1 MQSTLPPLKQALA
14 IRADWIPSQTTKL
27 TVKQDRSWSKGD
39 FTAKQDGGPLIFS
52 CDGKLWSN
60 SARKELRDATG
71 LPLFSLRASW
81 WSMSKAWRLE
91 LPGDGHMILA
101 VRPRWSL
108 GRVKLD
114 CTFTNIAPG
123 GEDQQVLLEVRGQ
136 DSQALVTHIN
146 HGEKR
151 AATVRRVFQEGA
163 SWRFKPEYSV
173 DVAAG
178 MDQSLVSLQGIFKT
192 ECWDDTDVLGLAR
205 SLSL

>member
-14 IRADWIPSQTTKL
+14 IRADWIPSQATQL
-27 TVKQDRSWSKGD
+27 TVKQDRSWSNGD
-39 FTAKQDGGPLIFS
+39 FTAKQHDGPLIFS

-71 LPLFSLRASW
+71 LPLFNLRASW

-91 LPGDGHMILA
+91 LPGDGHTILA

-114 CTFTNIAPG
+114 CTFANIASG

-151 AATVRRVFQEGA
+151 AATVRRVFEEGA
-163 SWRFKPEYSV
+163 SWRFKPEYTV

-178 MDQSLVSLQGIFKT
+178 MDMSLVSLQGLY
-192 ECWDDTDVLGLAR
+192 DTDC
-205 SLSL
+205 